1 MSENLEHIASFKYP
15 EICDTLCEALQN
27 GGIDFYLEEE
37 SAPRDPLFPEVFG
50 STNVYVSEENY
61 EAAIEIKNKLDNTEE

>member
-1 MSENLEHIASFKYP
+1 
-15 EICDTLCEALQN
+15 
-27 GGIDFYLEEE
+27 LEEE

-61 EAAIEIKNKLDNTEE
+61 EAAMEIKMKLDNTEE